1 MSGTLTRFSTIAR
14 MENELIKGNIYPSS
28 ESRINAIYPSRKYR
42 GEYLSYTGVNIYPT
56 QIGNY
61 KHFCTE

>member
-42 GEYLSYTGVNIYPT
+42 GEYLSYTDRKLQTLLRGVGT
-56 QIGNY
+56 
-61 KHFCTE
+61 